1 MPTYDY
7 ECSACKNAFS
17 EFAAIK
23 NRDLPLRKRCL
34 LCGAKIQRAWRIAP
48 VGGVDTKLNPG
59 TRFKE
64 IMTKLSASVPE
75 RYRENLARAASLR
88 GGKYGAQ

>member
-7 ECSACKNAFS
+7 ECEACKQAFS
-17 EFAAIK
+17 EFASIEK
-23 NRDLPLRKRCL
+23 RDLPCSRRCSCGKR
-34 LCGAKIQRAWRIAP
+34 KIQRAWRIAP